1 MSDVVDSDELVRRI
15 QRGRAWA
22 LREERAW
29 RERSE
34 ALPPAEPDG
43 ARDAAVRA
51 LASGAVIGLLDE
63 ILPPGR
69 HRKEDSPPRSGG
81 AAERPD

>member
-1 MSDVVDSDELVRRI
+1 MTDVVDSDELVRRI
-15 QRGRAWA
+15 RRGRTWA

-34 ALPPAEPDG
+34 ALRPAEPDG

-51 LASGAVIGLLDE
+51 LAYQAVIDVLDE
-63 ILPPGR
+63 ILTPGR
-69 HRKEDSPPRSGG
+69 HAQEEG
-81 AAERPD
+81 ATARPGA

>member
-51 LASGAVIGLLDE
+51 LAYTAVIGVLDE
-63 ILPPGR
+63 ILTPGR
-69 HRKEDSPPRSGG
+69 HPEEDSTAPSGG
-81 AAERPD
+81 AAQRPH

>member
-1 MSDVVDSDELVRRI
+1 MTDVVDSDELVRRI

-34 ALPPAEPDG
+34 ALRPAEPDG

-51 LASGAVIGLLDE
+51 LAYKAVIGVLDE
-63 ILPPGR
+63 ILTPGR
-69 HRKEDSPPRSGG
+69 HPEEDSP
-81 AAERPD
+81 A

>member
-1 MSDVVDSDELVRRI
+1 MTDVVDSDELVRRI

-34 ALPPAEPDG
+34 TLRAAEPDG

-51 LASGAVIGLLDE
+51 LAYRAVIGVLDE
-63 ILPPGR
+63 ILTPGR
-69 HRKEDSPPRSGG
+69 HPDDDVTARSDGTAG
-81 AAERPD
+81 RPD